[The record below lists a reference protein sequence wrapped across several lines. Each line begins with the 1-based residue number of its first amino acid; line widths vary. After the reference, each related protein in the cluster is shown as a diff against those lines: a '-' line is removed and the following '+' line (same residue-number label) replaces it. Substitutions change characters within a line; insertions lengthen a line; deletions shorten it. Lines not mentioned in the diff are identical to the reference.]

1 MDLKTILIF
10 AALLVMALCQEDG
23 DRYYTDEYP
32 TKWSGA
38 SGLSQSLILT
48 IFPVISYLLSYQF

>member
-10 AALLVMALCQEDG
+10 AALLVVALCQEEG
-23 DRYYTDEYP
+23 DRYYTES
-32 TKWSGA
+32 WSGA
-38 SGLSQSLILT
+38 SGLSQSLVLT